1 MPFKKRANKAQPPKY
16 KAGDR
21 VSRATGVPRQG
32 TVLKRIDDLVYTNG
46 RKHKQFLVKWDN
58 SSHPEEIVTQRL
70 RLIKSQNI
78 NGQTQE
84 NQKDTYSKI

>member
-1 MPFKKRANKAQPPKY
+1 MPFKKRSNKTEPPKY

-21 VSRATGVPRQG
+21 VSRATGLPRQG
-32 TVLKRIDDLVYTNG
+32 TVLKRIKDLEYNNG

-70 RLIKSQNI
+70 RLIKSQNPD
-78 NGQTQE
+78 GQTQKE
-84 NQKDTYSKI
+84 DIQSKI